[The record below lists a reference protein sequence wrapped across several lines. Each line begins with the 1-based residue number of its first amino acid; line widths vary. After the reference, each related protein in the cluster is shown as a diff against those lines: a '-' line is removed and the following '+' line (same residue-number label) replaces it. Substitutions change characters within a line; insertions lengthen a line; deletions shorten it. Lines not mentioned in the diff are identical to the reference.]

1 MYEREINGVIHRIYE
16 DIKEFNANE
25 GDNAVIDD
33 WRKAEDG
40 DWCVSDD
47 GQVCKVLYSGKL
59 QPSRKNEPVPYIRTL
74 FGTFLQTKNVEMS
87 GEPIHNIWCFSN
99 RKYNEI
105 RNRRKEPTKY
115 ETLFAYYV
123 ARGME
128 PAKAYIKAYPTNN
141 KKYATVMG
149 QRLMKTE
156 RVQGAIREEVEG
168 LLDSAGVSKSA
179 LIRNAN
185 SIAESADS
193 DATRLRAIEYLLGL
207 YGVSP
212 KTEKKSESITLFQ
225 GFTREQ
231 LDAIDAGEIKVKK
244 IQAKVASV

>member
-1 MYEREINGVIHRIYE
+1 
-16 DIKEFNANE
+16 
-25 GDNAVIDD
+25 
-33 WRKAEDG
+33 
-40 DWCVSDD
+40 
-47 GQVCKVLYSGKL
+47 
-59 QPSRKNEPVPYIRTL
+59 
-74 FGTFLQTKNVEMS
+74 
-87 GEPIHNIWCFSN
+87 
-99 RKYNEI
+99 
-105 RNRRKEPTKY
+105 
-115 ETLFAYYV
+115 
-123 ARGME
+123 ME

-141 KKYATVMG
+141 KNYATVMG

-179 LIRNAN
+179 LIRSAN

-193 DATRLRAIEYLLGL
+193 DATRLRDIEYLLGL

-231 LDAIDAGEIKVKK
+231 LDAIEAGEIKVKK